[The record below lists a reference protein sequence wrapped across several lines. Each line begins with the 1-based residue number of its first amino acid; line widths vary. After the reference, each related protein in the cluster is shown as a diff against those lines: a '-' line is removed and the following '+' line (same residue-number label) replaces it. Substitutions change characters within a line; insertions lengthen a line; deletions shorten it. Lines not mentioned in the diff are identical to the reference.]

1 MRHYATN
8 QGDHYAV
15 SENSDLA
22 GVLVQIQEAGEQA
35 RIMLNPEQAR
45 HMGALLIASADKLL
59 ALGAATEIAPLFT
72 SQGAE
77 AARHESTRETFDRL
91 SEFMTDLR
99 YFNQGG
105 SIRKKSL

>member
-35 RIMLNPEQAR
+35 RIMLSPEQAR
-45 HMGALLIASADKLL
+45 HMGALLIASADKVL
-59 ALGAATEIAPLFT
+59 ALNAATEVASLSA
-72 SQGAE
+72 SQGEE
-77 AARHESTRETFDRL
+77 ATIHECAREAFDRL
-91 SEFMTDLR
+91 AGFMTDSR
-99 YFNQGG
+99 YFNQSG